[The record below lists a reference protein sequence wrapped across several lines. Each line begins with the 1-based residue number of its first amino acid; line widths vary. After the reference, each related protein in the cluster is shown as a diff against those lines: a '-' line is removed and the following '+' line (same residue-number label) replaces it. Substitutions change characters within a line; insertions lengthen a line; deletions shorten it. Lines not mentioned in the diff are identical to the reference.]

1 MPQRAVVGSAHSN
14 DATASTAAGKRKKK
28 PRGGRKVR
36 QRRNREAAEAAAAVG
51 ASTMHSASACAGV
64 LRLGLYAELKA
75 WERQQAREHK
85 LAVSQQDA

>member
-1 MPQRAVVGSAHSN
+1 MPQRAVVGSAHYN